1 MITLAVFIIGVM
13 LRLTKWFSFGFGPH
27 VKPKKPKPKSNRLI
41 ALIKAWSIEMIPP
54 WDLSG
59 RLAWAEDIAGI
70 TMHFTC
76 ILILISALHLAS
88 VKNIL
93 DLPANPADL
102 LRLMVNYI
110 VAPIFSM
117 GTSNLPAIPPIL
129 RIVAPRWLLTY
140 FITPIFLATL
150 AILIMRRAE
159 HYRRGG
165 PLKTLTMRTDW
176 IASILLWLAGFTGF
190 LAVIFVEPYT
200 QILTIHLILTQL
212 FIMYL
217 PYGKLVHSATVFLV
231 RSWSGL
237 RRGRYGV

>member
-1 MITLAVFIIGVM
+1 MLNWTHVFDFSRSVLPMITLAVFIIGVM
-13 LRLTKWFSFGFGPH
+13 LRVTKWVSFGFGPH
-27 VKPKKPKPKSNRLI
+27 VKPKRLPPRSNRLI

-59 RLAWAEDIAGI
+59 RLAWAEDIAGL
-70 TMHFTC
+70 TMHATC
-76 ILILISALHLAS
+76 ILILIGALHVAS
-88 VKNIL
+88 VQNIL
-93 DLPANPADL
+93 NLPVHPSK
-102 LRLMVNYI
+102 LRLPVI
-110 VAPIFSM
+110 PASSLPI
-117 GTSNLPAIPPIL
+117 TIPRSI
-129 RIVAPRWLLTY
+129 LTY
-140 FITPIFLATL
+140 IITPIFLATL

-165 PLKTLTMRTDW
+165 PLRILTMRTDW

-190 LAVIFVEPYT
+190 LAVVHIEPYT
-200 QILTIHLILTQL
+200 PSLTVHLILTQL
-212 FIMYL
+212 FIIYL